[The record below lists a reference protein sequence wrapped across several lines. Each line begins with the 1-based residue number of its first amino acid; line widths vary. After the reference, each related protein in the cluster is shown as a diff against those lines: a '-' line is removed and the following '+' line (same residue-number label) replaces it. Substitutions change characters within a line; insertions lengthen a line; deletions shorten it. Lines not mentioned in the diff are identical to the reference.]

1 MVESKNTARKNFF
14 SGVLLLSLST
24 VLVKVVGFVYKIP
37 MLSYLGSVGM
47 GYFHS
52 AYEIYAMFC
61 VIATAGLPVALSL
74 LISAALAREDHH
86 RVKRIFQTG
95 IKVFFAVGLL
105 GSGVMVALA
114 PFFCR
119 MIRSENAY
127 DCILA
132 IAPTVFFV
140 CISSA
145 YRGYFQG
152 YQRMM
157 PTAVSQLIEAV
168 GKLIFGLLFARIA
181 LQRGMEPPKIA
192 AAAGWGLTLGTAF
205 SMIYLIL
212 EKARFDR
219 REKKSLRTIEQN
231 VLGVPSPILRPLAR
245 LAIPMTLGASAV
257 SLTKLI
263 DMTMILRRL
272 QAIGLTEIA
281 ANEVY
286 GSYTT
291 LALSIYS
298 LLPSLVGTISLPLIP
313 ILSSAIEIGDRER
326 QRSMIRTSYHLT
338 TMLAIPSALSVAAF
352 ARPILSLLFSRD
364 AEAVEQAAPLLSMLG
379 VSIFLSCMITAS
391 NSVLHAYRSVN
402 RPILSML
409 AGAVVKVVS
418 AYFLIGI
425 PSIGILGAPISTFAC
440 NLTVVALN
448 LFFAA
453 RLQKIDDLLVLF
465 GRPLAASIPAVGIP
479 FCLYQLFTMQFG
491 ESLALG
497 ACALTAVVVLY
508 AFFACLLGV
517 ITTEDLASFPMGNQ
531 IAGLFTKIH
540 LLRAD

>member
-1 MVESKNTARKNFF
+1 MVESKNTARKSFL

-24 VLVKVVGFVYKIP
+24 VLVKIVGFVYKIP

-74 LISAALAREDHH
+74 LISAALAREDHF
-86 RVKRIFQTG
+86 RVRRLFQTG
-95 IKVFFAVGLL
+95 IRIFFAAGLL
-105 GSGVMVALA
+105 GSAVMIALA
-114 PFFCR
+114 PAFCR
-119 MIRSENAY
+119 MMRSKNAY

-132 IAPTVFFV
+132 IAPTVFFI
-140 CISSA
+140 CLSSA

-157 PTAVSQLIEAV
+157 PTAISQLIEAV
-168 GKLIFGLLFARIA
+168 GKLVFGLLFAHVA

-192 AAAGWGLTLGTAF
+192 AAAGWGLTFGTAF
-205 SMIYLIL
+205 SVLYLVV
-212 EKARFDR
+212 EKVRFDKHQR
-219 REKKSLRTIEQN
+219 QALRTGEQAHPS
-231 VLGVPSPILRPLAR
+231 VFSPILRPLAK
-245 LAIPMTLGASAV
+245 LAVPMTFGAGAV

-272 QAIGLTEIA
+272 RSIGFSEVA

-286 GSYTT
+286 GSYAT

-298 LLPSLVGTISLPLIP
+298 LLPSLVGMIALPLIP
-313 ILSSAIEIGDRER
+313 ILSSAIEVGDRER
-326 QRSMIRTSYHLT
+326 QRSMIRASYHLT
-338 TMLAIPSALSVAAF
+338 TMLAIPASLGVSAF
-352 ARPILSLLFSRD
+352 ARPILSLLFGRNV
-364 AEAVEQAAPLLSMLG
+364 EAVEQAAPLLSMLG
-379 VSIFLSCMITAS
+379 VSIFLSCMIAAS

-409 AGAVVKVVS
+409 AGAAVKVVS

-453 RLQKIDDLLVLF
+453 RLQRIDDLIVVF
-465 GRPLAASIPAVGIP
+465 GKPLAASVPAVGIP
-479 FCLYQLFTMQFG
+479 FCLYQLFLMRFG
-491 ESLALG
+491 ESLLLSVGALSM
-497 ACALTAVVVLY
+497 VVVLY
-508 AFFACLLGV
+508 VLFACLLGV
-517 ITTEDLASFPMGNQ
+517 ITAEDLESFPMGKK
-531 IAGLFTKIH
+531 IIGFFMKIH
-540 LLRAD
+540 LLYAD

>member
-1 MVESKNTARKNFF
+1 MVESKNTAKKSFL

-24 VLVKVVGFVYKIP
+24 VLVKIVGFVYKIP

-74 LISAALAREDHH
+74 LISAALARGDRG
-86 RVKRIFQTG
+86 RVKGIFQVGIRIFF
-95 IKVFFAVGLL
+95 VVGLV
-105 GSGVMVALA
+105 GSGIMAALA
-114 PFFCR
+114 PAFCR
-119 MIRSENAY
+119 MIRSDNAR

-140 CISSA
+140 CLSSA

-157 PTAVSQLIEAV
+157 PTAISQLIEAV
-168 GKLIFGLLFARIA
+168 GKLIFGLLFAQMA

-192 AAAGWGLTLGTAF
+192 AAAGWGLTLGSVF
-205 SMIYLIL
+205 STLYLML
-212 EKARFDR
+212 EKIRFDN
-219 REKKSLRTIEQN
+219 RERKQAQACKESVVGARA
-231 VLGVPSPILRPLAR
+231 PILRPLAK

-263 DMTMILRRL
+263 DMAMILRRL
-272 QAIGLTEIA
+272 QSIGLTEIA
-281 ANEVY
+281 ANEAY

-298 LLPSLVGTISLPLIP
+298 LLPSLVGTIALPLIP
-313 ILSSAIEIGDRER
+313 ILSSAIEMGDQER
-326 QRSMIRTSYHLT
+326 QRSMIRASYHLT
-338 TMLAIPSALSVAAF
+338 CILAIPAALGVAAF
-352 ARPILSLLFSRD
+352 AGPILSLLFGRE
-364 AEAVEQAAPLLSMLG
+364 AEAVAQTAPLLSMLG
-379 VSIFLSCMITAS
+379 ISIFLSCMITAS

-409 AGAVVKVVS
+409 AGAVVKVTL
-418 AYFLIGI
+418 AYLLIGI

-440 NLTVVALN
+440 NLTVVSLN

-453 RLQKIDDLLVLF
+453 KLQKIDDLIPVLAKPF
-465 GRPLAASIPAVGIP
+465 AASVPSVGIP
-479 FCLYQLFTMQFG
+479 FCLYRLLAMQMG
-491 ESLALG
+491 ESAGLSISCLS
-497 ACALTAVVVLY
+497 LVVVLY
-508 AFFACLLGV
+508 AFFACVLGV
-517 ITTEDLASFPMGNQ
+517 ITAEDLASFPMGKQ
-531 IAGLFTKIH
+531 LCGLFMKIH

>member
-1 MVESKNTARKNFF
+1 MVESKNTARKSFF

-61 VIATAGLPVALSL
+61 VVATAGLPVALSL
-74 LISAALAREDHH
+74 LISAALAREDHS
-86 RVKRIFQTG
+86 RVRKIFQTG
-95 IKVFFAVGLL
+95 IKVFFAVGLA
-105 GSGVMVALA
+105 GSGIMIALA
-114 PFFCR
+114 PAFCR
-119 MIRSENAY
+119 MIQSQNAY

-140 CISSA
+140 CLSSA

-205 SMIYLIL
+205 SAVYLMI

-219 REKKSLRTIEQN
+219 REKKRLCALEQTAISSS
-231 VLGVPSPILRPLAR
+231 SPILSPLAR

-272 QAIGLTEIA
+272 QSIGLTEIA
-281 ANEVY
+281 ANEIY

-298 LLPSLVGTISLPLIP
+298 LLPSLVGTIALPLIP
-313 ILSSAIEIGDRER
+313 ILSSAIEVGDRER

-338 TMLAIPSALSVAAF
+338 TMLAIPAALGVSAF
-352 ARPILSLLFSRD
+352 ARPILSLLFGRE

-379 VSIFLSCMITAS
+379 VSIFLSCMIAAS

-425 PSIGILGAPISTFAC
+425 PSVGILGAPISTFAC

-453 RLQKIDDLLVLF
+453 RLQKIDDLIAVF
-465 GRPLAASIPAVGIP
+465 GKPLAASVPAVGIP
-479 FCLYQLFTMQFG
+479 FCLYQIFTIQFG
-491 ESLALG
+491 ESMALSVGALSLA
-497 ACALTAVVVLY
+497 VVLY

-517 ITTEDLASFPMGNQ
+517 ITAEDLASLPMGNQ